1 MSNYVNNTDGRQGD
15 SKPKTLKFQ
24 LFYESFSKIHRL
36 TRRIRKSIARIRIC
50 IYFSF
55 KWCMFQ
61 LYTTIITNL
70 IMQKKKGLQ
79 SLKTNFTC
87 ISNGSWSGPIQGPR
101 GPSFVTFSPFKPSL
115 DEYENFKTK
124 ISQIGPAVLE
134 F

>member
-15 SKPKTLKFQ
+15 INPKTPKFQ
-24 LFYESFSKIHRL
+24 HFYECFSKIHRL
-36 TRRIRKSIARIRIC
+36 ARGERKSIARIRIF

-55 KWCMFQ
+55 KWYMFQ

-87 ISNGSWSGPIQGPR
+87 ISYGNWSGPIQGPR
-101 GPSFVTFSPFKPSL
+101 GPCFVTFSPFKPSL
-115 DEYENFKTK
+115 DEYEHFKTK